1 MRKYKANRQN
11 LEADVEELHREIVNQ
26 VKAGEY
32 ETHMEAL
39 AAYMERYDIDEKRII
54 ELISPAL
61 KAIIYDEAISM
72 NMVFPPKFSIIPEE
86 LF

>member
-1 MRKYKANRQN
+1 M
-11 LEADVEELHREIVNQ
+11 EELHREIVDQ